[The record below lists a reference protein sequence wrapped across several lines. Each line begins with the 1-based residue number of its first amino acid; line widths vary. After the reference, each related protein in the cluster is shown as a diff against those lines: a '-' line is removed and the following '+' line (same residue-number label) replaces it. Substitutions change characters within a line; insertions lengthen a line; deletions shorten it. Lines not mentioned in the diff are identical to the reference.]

1 MFGCRPLK
9 AGCKDTHFFVNAQG
23 FTGLCE
29 KSVQHDA
36 CESGYGHGVGAGKL
50 AYACQCG
57 RVRQLTFS
65 WFGRRGGGWLSDAWS
80 RDFAHRQ
87 CVVEWVWA
95 ALFPQWKQGFAIIT
109 PPDVGLLRG
118 CGGVVLIFLIN
129 IVSVA
134 RFC

>member
-1 MFGCRPLK
+1 MR
-9 AGCKDTHFFVNAQG
+9 KDLWVYVK
-23 FTGLCE
+23 

-129 IVSVA
+129 IVSVT